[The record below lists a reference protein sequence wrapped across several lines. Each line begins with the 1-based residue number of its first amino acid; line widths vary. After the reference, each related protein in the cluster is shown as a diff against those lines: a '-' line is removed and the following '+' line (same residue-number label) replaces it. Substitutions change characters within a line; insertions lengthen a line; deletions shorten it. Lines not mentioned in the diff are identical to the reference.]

1 MKQSTN
7 KKTNGFMRGNSAER
21 EDSEEEN
28 LGGTVKFQ
36 QRNAKEDYIFG
47 GETEGYGGSPHKV
60 DVSGIKQNGSNTK
73 PPLSNRKG

>member
-1 MKQSTN
+1 
-7 KKTNGFMRGNSAER
+7 MRGSSAER

-47 GETEGYGGSPHKV
+47 GDTDNFNGSPHKV
-60 DVSGIKQNGSNTK
+60 DVSGNRQNGSNTK